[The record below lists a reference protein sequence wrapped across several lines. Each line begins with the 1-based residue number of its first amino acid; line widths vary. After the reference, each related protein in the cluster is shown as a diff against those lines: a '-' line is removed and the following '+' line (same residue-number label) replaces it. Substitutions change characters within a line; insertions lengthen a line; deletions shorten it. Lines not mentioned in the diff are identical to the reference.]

1 MSPLSASLP
10 LWLCRHLQGVG
21 DGSTAPL
28 DDLPLTG
35 RLVGAANLV
44 RLLPNARDLLHRKE
58 ARQLDVLYGAS

>member
-35 RLVGAANLV
+35 RLVSTADLL
-44 RLLPNARDLLHRKE
+44 RLLANAGDLLHGK
-58 ARQLDVLYGAS
+58 